1 MRIAL
6 CFMTCV
12 AGWLSVLRAEVAPAA
27 LAEGG
32 HYASVHGLKM
42 YYEIH
47 GQGRPLLLLHGG
59 LGAIP
64 LWPEA
69 IAYFTKEYR
78 VIAPEQMGHGRTADD
93 PARVMDYH
101 AMAEDTAELLRQLDV
116 REVFVLGWSDGGDVG
131 LDLAIHHPDL
141 VKKLAVSGANF
152 QPDFPATPAEADKP
166 AASDFPRSV
175 REQYERLS
183 PDQAAHWPVLV
194 ARVRR
199 MWQTQPNFTAA
210 QLASIT
216 ASTLVIAG
224 DREFYSPEYTTRLWR
239 MIPRAHLWIA
249 ADSPHELPTVRAPL
263 FNSVVGDFFNARVM
277 TSAQVMTSGLDF

>member
-12 AGWLSVLRAEVAPAA
+12 TGWLSVLSAEEAPAA

-69 IAYFTKEYR
+69 IAYFSKDFR

-101 AMAEDTAELLRQLDV
+101 AMAEDTADLLRQLDV
-116 REVFVLGWSDGGDVG
+116 RAVYVLGWSDGGDVG
-131 LDLAIHHPDL
+131 LDLAIHHPEL

-152 QPDFPATPAEADKP
+152 QPDIPATPAEADKP
-166 AASDFPRSV
+166 AASDLPSFL

-183 PDQAAHWPVLV
+183 PDKAAHWPVLV

-199 MWQTQPNFTAA
+199 MWQTQPNFTVA

-224 DREFYSPEYTTRLWR
+224 DRDFYSPEYTTKLWR
-239 MIPRAHLWIA
+239 SIPGAHLWIA
-249 ADSPHELPTVRAPL
+249 ADSPHELPILRAPL
-263 FNSVVGDFFNARVM
+263 FNSMVGDFFNEPPR
-277 TSAQVMTSGLDF
+277 